1 MPVRLTVLIPLIG
14 YLIIFNS
21 YVVHYLELA
30 KEFSGRPAGDNASVS
45 IRLLLIY
52 FGLCAVAVGS
62 VIYDRFC
69 PDEVK
74 HFGTSAGYVGGD
86 GRSIGDFALEAIE
99 ATLRSSVLAARYI
112 TIRDKLETIRQS
124 RQDRV
129 SMDYPP
135 DALRHDLATLKSEA
149 ANGILHLYFDHLD
162 CSHPLMRMAT
172 GLSFLIGFVF
182 LLIPSFQVFWRVC
195 ELLIRQIL

>member
-1 MPVRLTVLIPLIG
+1 LPVRLTVLIPLIG

-30 KEFSGRPAGDNASVS
+30 KEFRGAPAVDNASVS
-45 IRLLLIY
+45 PRLLLIY
-52 FGLCAVAVGS
+52 FGLCAVALGS

-86 GRSIGDFALEAIE
+86 GRSIGNFALEAIE
-99 ATLRSSVLAARYI
+99 ATLRSSVLATRY
-112 TIRDKLETIRQS
+112 TEMRDKLEIIRP
-124 RQDRV
+124 DRHA
-129 SMDYPP
+129 SYSD
-135 DALRHDLATLKSEA
+135 DALRQDFATLKSEA
-149 ANGILHLYFDHLD
+149 VNGILHIYFDHLN
-162 CSHPLMRMAT
+162 CSHPLMRMAS

-182 LLIPSFQVFWRVC
+182 LLIPAFQVFWRVC
-195 ELLIRQIL
+195 ELLMRQMR